1 MKKADP
7 NQKYFLLD
15 KTQEDVYWAMKNSGV
30 DFTRV
35 GVKLAAAFD
44 ESIDARRLSKAIQET
59 LEAHDVYSATIVE
72 HDGKPMLARPDS
84 KITFKCEI
92 KEIRD
97 EELEG
102 CKQQFY
108 VRLRQETEPLCR
120 LQILVTP
127 TKKHLLMRVCHG
139 ILDGT
144 TMVLFFKEMA
154 ARYDGN
160 HVPAEIFDVFDAS
173 AYKESFQRSEEGKKR
188 LEEFKALLDGYPPPV
203 GVEKIT
209 ENVTVYNCVLAD
221 TEEINALL
229 PFANRMGI
237 SMSRYL
243 LAVYSLAL
251 MRLLGKDR
259 IAYSMDYHGRF
270 LPELRS
276 THGSLASR
284 LPVLAKLP
292 TSGRVA
298 DYLKEFN
305 SQLKRIVHDFSIIE
319 RTLMEECASY
329 VDYHMGF
336 NVLPPLEPIRIG
348 DTTIEL
354 SHPVIIF
361 PVPLTAILIIE
372 PESYRLRLLSC
383 LLNESQLK
391 VFVEDIRHI
400 MLEIPHKEMIA
411 EL

>member
-15 KTQEDVYWAMKNSGV
+15 KTQEDVYWAMKNRGF
-30 DFTRV
+30 DYTR
-35 GVKLAAAFD
+35 GGIKLCPVFD
-44 ESIDARRLSKAIQET
+44 VSIDARRLSKAIQET

-84 KITFKCEI
+84 KKTFKCEI

-108 VRLRQETEPLCR
+108 ARVREETGPLYR
-120 LQILVTP
+120 FQILVTP
-127 TKKHLLMRVCHG
+127 TKKYLLMWVCHG

-144 TMVLFFKEMA
+144 TLVLFFKEMA

-160 HVPAEIFDVFDAS
+160 RVEAESFDVFDAS
-173 AYKESFQRSEEGKKR
+173 AYKEAFLRSEAGKNR
-188 LEEFKALLDGYPPPV
+188 LEEFKALLDGYPPV
-203 GVEKIT
+203 SVEKIT
-209 ENVTVYNCVLAD
+209 ENVIVYDCILAD
-221 TEEINALL
+221 AEEINAVL

-251 MRLLGKDR
+251 MRLFGKDR

-292 TSGRVA
+292 ASGRIA

-305 SQLKRIVHDFSIIE
+305 SQLKSIVHDFSIIE
-319 RTLMEECASY
+319 RSLLEECTSY

-336 NVLPPLEPIRIG
+336 NILPTLEPIRIG
-348 DTTIEL
+348 DTTTVL
-354 SHPVIIF
+354 SHAEIVF
-361 PVPLTAILIIE
+361 PVSLTAILIIE
-372 PESYRLRLLSC
+372 PENYRLRLLSC
-383 LLNESQLK
+383 LLNEPQLK

>member
-1 MKKADP
+1 
-7 NQKYFLLD
+7 
-15 KTQEDVYWAMKNSGV
+15 
-30 DFTRV
+30 
-35 GVKLAAAFD
+35 
-44 ESIDARRLSKAIQET
+44 
-59 LEAHDVYSATIVE
+59 
-72 HDGKPMLARPDS
+72 MLARPNS
-84 KITFKCEI
+84 KVTFKCEI

-108 VRLRQETEPLCR
+108 ARTRQETEPLFR
-120 LQILVTP
+120 FQILVTP
-127 TKKHLLMRVCHG
+127 TKKYLLMRVCHG
-139 ILDGT
+139 ILDAT
-144 TMVLFFKEMA
+144 TVVLFCKEMA

-160 HVPAEIFDVFDAS
+160 HVAEETFDVFDAS
-173 AYKESFQRSEEGKKR
+173 AYKEAFLRSEEGKKR
-188 LEEFKALLDGYPPPV
+188 LEEFKALLDGYPPV

-209 ENVTVYNCVLAD
+209 ENVTVYDSLLAD
-221 TEEINALL
+221 AEEINALL
-229 PFANRMGI
+229 PFSNRMEI

-251 MRLLGKDR
+251 MRLFGKDR

-270 LPELRS
+270 LPELRW
-276 THGSLASR
+276 THGSLTSR

-292 TSGRVA
+292 TSGRIA

-319 RTLMEECASY
+319 RSLMEECASY
-329 VDYHMGF
+329 VGYHMGF

-348 DTTIEL
+348 NTTIEL
-354 SHPVIIF
+354 SHPEIVF

-391 VFVEDIRHI
+391 AFVEDIRHI
-400 MLEIPHKEMIA
+400 MLEIPNKEMIA